1 MQTIKSETNKRYAV
15 AHNGEGVVHY
25 AELQQGQEFA
35 TGQPYVR
42 KPETEQ
48 ELEKDVDELKGV
60 PNYYKAQKYGEL
72 YLLADVNERYAK
84 PVFDHQDGHE
94 LEDAP
99 FNISTHGDY
108 LYDKQT
114 QTWVKKQDTRL

>member
-1 MQTIKSETNKRYAV
+1 MQTVTYNDSQYAV
-15 AHNGEGVVHY
+15 AHNGEGVVHF
-25 AELQQGQEFA
+25 AELQEGQEFA
-35 TGQPYVR
+35 TGQPYIR

-48 ELEKDVDELKGV
+48 ELEKDVDTLKGI

-99 FNISTHGDY
+99 FDIITHH
-108 LYDKQT
+108 LWRYDKHNRN
-114 QTWVKKQDTRL
+114 WVKI